1 MSAEPNPPAVID
13 ADAFGVSRSIFIAA
27 TPEKVWTAITDPEHI
42 VKWFGSGA
50 TLSALE
56 PGGTGVWTFEGYGD
70 VPIMV
75 EAVDP
80 MRSITYRWGG
90 TESPV
95 IDPAASTVFTYTLEP
110 VAGGTQLHVVET
122 GFQNLAD
129 PAAGLRSN
137 QEGWTSELNKLVA
150 YLEGGTS

>member
-1 MSAEPNPPAVID
+1 MSTEPNPPAVID
-13 ADAFGVSRSIFIAA
+13 ADAFSISRSIFIA
-27 TPEKVWTAITDPEHI
+27 TSPDRVWTAITDPEHI

-56 PGGTGVWTFEGYGD
+56 SGGTGVWSFDGYGD

-80 MRSITYRWGG
+80 MHSITYRWGD
-90 TESPV
+90 TNSPV
-95 IDPAASTVFTYTLEP
+95 IDPEASTVFTYTLE
-110 VAGGTQLHVVET
+110 VVEGGTQLHVVET

-129 PAAGLRSN
+129 PARGLASN
-137 QEGWTSELNKLVA
+137 QEGWTTELNKLVA
-150 YLEGGTS
+150 YLEGAS